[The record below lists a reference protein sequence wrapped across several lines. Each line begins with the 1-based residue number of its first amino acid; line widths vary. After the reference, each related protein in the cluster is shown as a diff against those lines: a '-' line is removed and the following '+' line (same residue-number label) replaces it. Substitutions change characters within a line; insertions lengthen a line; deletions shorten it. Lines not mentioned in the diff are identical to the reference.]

1 MTACGDL
8 LSIGT
13 NTWQIIG
20 DVGGTKI
27 CWYNGASSA
36 FTITS
41 NATIPLNAWT
51 HIAFVRNSTTLTLYI
66 NGVSDSSTTL
76 SVNYNASTSFFIGH
90 TPELLAGR
98 YWNGYIS
105 DLRMVKGTAVY
116 TSNFVPPA
124 APLTAVQNTTLL
136 NNMTSAGIYDAA
148 MMNNME
154 TVGDAKLS
162 TAISKFG
169 GSSVSFDGSS
179 TCTILA
185 SPNLNFGIG
194 DFTIE
199 MWVYSASQ
207 SSTGNRTIGN
217 GAGASWGANKW
228 IFTTTTPGNA
238 NKFTW
243 QFWNYNSG
251 SADLL
256 VSSSASNNS
265 TWTYVAITRSGNTFR
280 MFVNGVIEATGTSSA
295 SVDGNIPVQLT
306 LGNSGVAGDSNWTG
320 YLDDLRITRGYARYT
335 SNFTPPTSAFPI
347 Y

>member
-1 MTACGDL
+1 
-8 LSIGT
+8 
-13 NTWQIIG
+13 
-20 DVGGTKI
+20 
-27 CWYNGASSA
+27 
-36 FTITS
+36 
-41 NATIPLNAWT
+41 
-51 HIAFVRNSTTLTLYI
+51 
-66 NGVSDSSTTL
+66 
-76 SVNYNASTSFFIGH
+76 
-90 TPELLAGR
+90 
-98 YWNGYIS
+98 
-105 DLRMVKGTAVY
+105 
-116 TSNFVPPA
+116 
-124 APLTAVQNTTLL
+124 
-136 NNMTSAGIYDAA
+136 
-148 MMNNME
+148 MMNNLE
-154 TVGDAKLS
+154 TVGNAKLS
-162 TAISKFG
+162 TAVSKFG
-169 GSSVSFDGSS
+169 GSSMNFDGSS

-185 SPNLNFGIG
+185 SPNLNFGTG

-251 SADLL
+251 STDLL

-320 YLDDLRITRGYARYT
+320 YLDDLRITKGVARYT
-335 SNFTPPTSAFPI
+335 TNFSAPTTAFPI